1 MRKLL
6 LLALLGITGFAAPSS
21 AETAVQIATR
31 WGIVGI
37 WQKDCHAPV
46 GPDNDRQAFV
56 VREGKLFLERST
68 GTSHDSNSI
77 PAASVNARGELELLV
92 IFTAFKQNRLNVHA
106 LSKDGR
112 DRIVL
117 NRNVDTDEYTVR
129 NAILHSTGQPVPWDT
144 RCD

>member
-6 LLALLGITGFAAPSS
+6 LLAMLGIAGFAAPSS
-21 AETAVQIATR
+21 AETVVQTATR

-68 GTSHDSNSI
+68 GASQDSNPV
-77 PAASVNARGELELLV
+77 PAASIDARGELELLV
-92 IFTAFKQNRLNVHA
+92 IFAAFKQNRLNVHA
-106 LSKDGR
+106 LAKDGR

-129 NAILHSTGQPVPWDT
+129 NGILLSTGQPVPWET
-144 RCD
+144 RSD